1 MAHNAYGGSEA
12 TRYFASTGAGTS
24 ADPIVPVVTVG
35 ASAGSQVTLTDRS
48 GTITSGGTAQTLMAS
63 NAARKGFYIQN
74 TSSGDLWISSVGT
87 AAVAGSSMRV
97 IAGSLYE
104 CPSYAVP
111 TTAISIYGAT
121 TGQSFAARE
130 F

>member
-12 TRYFASTGAGTS
+12 ARYFASSGAGTS
-24 ADPIVPVVTVG
+24 GDPIIPVVSVG

-48 GTITSGGTAQTLMAS
+48 GTITAGGTAQTLMAL

-74 TSSGDLWISSVGT
+74 TSSADLWFSSVGT
-87 AAVAGSSMRV
+87 AAVAGSSMRIV
-97 IAGSLYE
+97 SGALYE

-111 TTAISIYGAT
+111 TSAISIYGAT